1 MTFLRLC
8 ALGLILVL
16 GLSLAACS
24 GVGCKTDKL
33 PVYPD
38 HGKPVGEPQKGAQE

>member
-24 GVGCKTDKL
+24 GVGCKSEKP
-33 PVYPD
+33 PVYP
-38 HGKPVGEPQKGAQE
+38 GPGNPVGELHKGLQE

>member
-1 MTFLRLC
+1 MTFLRQC

-24 GVGCKTDKL
+24 GVGCKSHKP

-38 HGKPVGEPQKGAQE
+38 PGKSVGEPHKGVQE